1 MAAKEKKGLGTG
13 LGVLFGA
20 DEFDDEA
27 EQLTLP
33 ISKVEPRSEQP
44 REYFDQEAL
53 EALADSIRQYGL
65 IQPITVRKLDSG
77 YYQIIAGERRWRASR
92 LAGLTEVPVR
102 VIEADDRRTAE
113 LALVENLQREDLNPI
128 EEAKGYKLLIE
139 EYGLTQE
146 DAARSVGRSRPAVTN
161 AMRLLM
167 LTPPVME
174 MVEKGKLSAG
184 HARAILSVSEPSKQL
199 AAANEIIKKNYSV
212 RKAEQL
218 AARIAR
224 ESRQAPEESGEIS
237 VDYAA
242 EISNELSKKLGR
254 KVKLIDGK
262 RNGKIEI
269 EFYGA
274 DDREALIE
282 KLLKLYKPE
291 KKHAGH
297 NVCKRQ
303 SRRRS

>member
-44 REYFDQEAL
+44 RECFDQEAL

-224 ESRQAPEESGEIS
+224 EPRQAPEESGEIS

-282 KLLKLYKPE
+282 KLLKL
-291 KKHAGH
+291 
-297 NVCKRQ
+297 
-303 SRRRS
+303 

>member
-1 MAAKEKKGLGTG
+1 MAAKGKKGLGTG

-224 ESRQAPEESGEIS
+224 EPRQVPEESGEIS

-282 KLLKLYKPE
+282 KLLKL
-291 KKHAGH
+291 
-297 NVCKRQ
+297 
-303 SRRRS
+303 

>member
-102 VIEADDRRTAE
+102 VIEADDRRPAE

-224 ESRQAPEESGEIS
+224 EPRQAPEESGEIS

-282 KLLKLYKPE
+282 KLLKL
-291 KKHAGH
+291 
-297 NVCKRQ
+297 
-303 SRRRS
+303 

>member
-1 MAAKEKKGLGTG
+1 MAVKEKKGLGTG

-20 DEFDDEA
+20 DEYDDEA

-33 ISKVEPRSEQP
+33 IAKVEPRSEQP

-146 DAARSVGRSRPAVTN
+146 EAARSVGRSRPAVTN

-167 LTPPVME
+167 LAPQVME
-174 MVEKGKLSAG
+174 MVEKGELSAG
-184 HARAILSVSEPSKQL
+184 HARAILTVSEPSKQL
-199 AAANEIIKKNYSV
+199 AAANEIIRKNYSV

-218 AARIAR
+218 AAKIFR
-224 ESRQAPEESGEIS
+224 ESQQTKEESSEIN

-242 EISNELSKKLGR
+242 EVSNELSKKLGR
-254 KVKLIDGK
+254 KIRLIEGK

-282 KLLKLYKPE
+282 KLLKL
-291 KKHAGH
+291 
-297 NVCKRQ
+297 
-303 SRRRS
+303 

>member
-44 REYFDQEAL
+44 REYFNQEAL

-224 ESRQAPEESGEIS
+224 EPRQAPEESGEIS

-254 KVKLIDGK
+254 KVKLIDGRK
-262 RNGKIEI
+262 NGKIEI

-282 KLLKLYKPE
+282 KLLKL
-291 KKHAGH
+291 
-297 NVCKRQ
+297 
-303 SRRRS
+303 

>member
-199 AAANEIIKKNYSV
+199 AAANEIIKRNYSV

-224 ESRQAPEESGEIS
+224 EPRQASEESGEIS

-282 KLLKLYKPE
+282 KLLKL
-291 KKHAGH
+291 
-297 NVCKRQ
+297 
-303 SRRRS
+303 